1 MVGFR
6 GRRDREPIEEECS
19 AFCGSAMQDRTQI
32 SNVYRERAKEC
43 RTLAK
48 TDSAQFRADFL
59 RLAETYEHLA
69 RQTETSKGSAPHLNL
84 KKNSAA

>member
-6 GRRDREPIEEECS
+6 GRRDRELTEEERS
-19 AFCGSAMQDRTQI
+19 AFCGSAMQHRTQI

-48 TDSAQFRADFL
+48 TGFAQFRADFC
-59 RLAETYEHLA
+59 
-69 RQTETSKGSAPHLNL
+69 GSRRRM
-84 KKNSAA
+84 NSSPGRRKPRKDRRPT

>member
-6 GRRDREPIEEECS
+6 GRRDRELTEEERS
-19 AFCGSAMQDRTQI
+19 AFCGSAMQHRTQI

-48 TDSAQFRADFL
+48 TGFAQFRADFL
-59 RLAETYEHLA
+59 RLAETYEQLA
-69 RQTETSKGSAPHLNL
+69 RQTEASKGSTPHLNL
-84 KKNSAA
+84 EKNTAA